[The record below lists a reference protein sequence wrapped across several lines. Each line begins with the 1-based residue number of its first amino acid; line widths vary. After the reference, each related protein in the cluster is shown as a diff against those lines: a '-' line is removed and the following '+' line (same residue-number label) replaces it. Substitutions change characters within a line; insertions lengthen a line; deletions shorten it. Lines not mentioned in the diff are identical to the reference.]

1 LSFEEYI
8 KPDLENI
15 KNNTLD
21 VAQCGQKSA
30 IISRG
35 IYFKQLEM
43 WKKLFPKEQIF
54 IFDSNELSQ
63 KPVEIMNK
71 IFKFLNLP
79 DYRVKKRFHNKK
91 FMYDKMD
98 NNTREKLIEFYKP
111 INEKLFNIIGEK
123 YNWNK

>member
-1 LSFEEYI
+1 MC
-8 KPDLENI
+8 D
-15 KNNTLD
+15 
-21 VAQCGQKSA
+21 
-30 IISRG
+30 
-35 IYFKQLEM
+35 EM
-43 WKKLFPKEQIF
+43 WRELFPKEQIF

-79 DYRVKKRFHNKK
+79 DYRIEKRFHIKK

-111 INEKLFNIIGEK
+111 INEKLFNLIGEK